1 MIEARGRAKGVYHTE
16 GIISLGASII
26 NAYDQFFGIY
36 LNAFIYKRLICVTQ
50 GWVKG
55 TLNYSNSQGT
65 WQKHGKICYSQFK
78 AVKIAL
84 NLA

>member
-1 MIEARGRAKGVYHTE
+1 MPKVMMETQGEAEGVYHTE
-16 GIISLGASII
+16 GIISLGVLII
-26 NAYDQFFGIY
+26 NAYNHFFGIY
-36 LNAFIYKRLICVTQ
+36 LNAFIYKRRICVTQ
-50 GWVKG
+50 GWVK
-55 TLNYSNSQGT
+55 GT